1 MNKFLFSLTIFLLSF
16 ISVIQIRAERVSE
29 NDQKKAVEQL
39 INRILPNLKDS
50 YYEIGR
56 ASCRE
61 RV

>member
-1 MNKFLFSLTIFLLSF
+1 MSTTTGNTGAATKPAANKRPAHGPEKI
-16 ISVIQIRAERVSE
+16 
-29 NDQKKAVEQL
+29 
-39 INRILPNLKDS
+39 S